1 MRQLI
6 CIFFGLLVYCTAY
19 TKPSVRETY
28 EDFQK
33 VKSNFFSTKLAK
45 KDFSKTFKKL
55 DSDLNA
61 KFQEL
66 KSVEKAELTE
76 EGNQLALD
84 LELLQP
90 LRDLASKKINKDECL
105 KALSLNQ
112 LNSTEEE
119 KTQIEAIEK
128 IIKSVCL

>member
-6 CIFFGLLVYCTAY
+6 YILFGLFSYCIVYG
-19 TKPSVRETY
+19 KPTVSETY

-33 VKSNFFSTKLAK
+33 SKSNFFSSNPSR
-45 KDFSKTFKKL
+45 KDFSRKFKKL

-61 KFQEL
+61 KFLEL
-66 KSVEKAELTE
+66 KSIEKTELTE

-90 LRDLASKKINKDECL
+90 LRDLSSRKVNKDACL

-119 KTQIEAIEK
+119 KKQIEAIEK
-128 IIKSVCL
+128 IIKSICS